1 MNLDSAANREIKCR
15 TRVTGAFH
23 DGQSALILVCPICG
37 QELYQNGN
45 SFECRNQFCQFELIE
60 TKCPECKKEY
70 VFSRYPLSKL
80 AETKRV
86 DSIGF
91 NMLYEENKLAFKNIT
106 EAIIDSENDRLVPIC
121 PHCGHN
127 TQNE

>member
-1 MNLDSAANREIKCR
+1 MVALDDARDI
-15 TRVTGAFH
+15 
-23 DGQSALILVCPICG
+23 CPICG
-37 QELYQNGN
+37 QKLYQNGN
-45 SFECRNQFCQFELIE
+45 AYECRNTYCQFELIE
-60 TKCPECKKEY
+60 TKCPKCKEKY

-80 AETKRV
+80 AVTKRV

-91 NMLYEENKLAFKNIT
+91 KMLYEENRLAFKNIT
-106 EAIIDSENDRLVPIC
+106 EAVIDEKAEKLIPIC